1 MLLKKIQLLFL
12 TVFVFVS
19 FLGQKYSPKQIDSL
33 GKIAAFN
40 MADKR
45 KALKLLFTYL
55 DLVDK
60 PGSEKE
66 KVTMMYRITVVYSEL
81 GENEK
86 LIEYS
91 FKLEDY
97 AKKINDPSFEILAV
111 RMRATSYKKLG
122 ILYKAESM
130 LNVAL
135 ERTSELKGDELFSTR
150 GALFSDLGLL
160 KDKMDS
166 PNYNV
171 ILAYHRKALGWFRKI
186 KNKENREVSLTT
198 AYSNMGLYSSKVN
211 QYDSALYY
219 SHKALELSILRKDTA
234 RQGFAFGNIGY
245 VYYNIN
251 NQDSA
256 IFYLHKALPIMESIE
271 RPYQLKD
278 VYNVL
283 ALVYEKEKD
292 YKNSLY
298 YRNKYKKLDDSLY
311 DSEKRAV
318 NKESIQANERNKQQV
333 NWFYFILG
341 GVLVVLLIIIYF
353 ATRYFRG
360 YQKERKEKQQKD
372 VVISDLEDK
381 VNDAFEEVI
390 QLAKSDDPAFLPRF
404 KEVYP
409 DFYKK
414 LSETY
419 PFLTSGQ
426 LKFCAL
432 LRLNFSTKEIAHYN
446 HLTIRGIEIKK
457 NRLRKQLDISSFED
471 LNNWMMKF

>member
-1 MLLKKIQLLFL
+1 MNF
-12 TVFVFVS
+12 S
-19 FLGQKYSPKQIDSL
+19 GQTYTPKQVDSL

-40 MADKR
+40 MADK
-45 KALKLLFTYL
+45 KEALKLLFTYL

-60 PGSEKE
+60 PESEKE
-66 KVTMMYRITVVYSEL
+66 KVAMMYRITVVYGEL

-97 AKKINDPSFEILAV
+97 ARKIKDPSFEILAI

-122 ILYKAESM
+122 VLYKAEKM
-130 LNVAL
+130 LNMAL
-135 ERTSELKGDELFSTR
+135 EKTSELKGDELFSTR
-150 GALFSDLGLL
+150 GAIFSDLGLL
-160 KDKMDS
+160 KDKMDA
-166 PNYNV
+166 PDYYV

-186 KNKENREVSLTT
+186 QDKKNREVSLTAT
-198 AYSNMGLYSSKVN
+198 YSNMGLYFSKEN

-219 SHKALELSILRKDTA
+219 SHKGLKLAILRKDTA
-234 RQGFAFGNIGY
+234 RAGFAFGTIGY
-245 VYYNIN
+245 AYYKTN

-256 IFYLHKALPIMESIE
+256 IFYLRKALPIIE
-271 RPYQLKD
+271 LSGRPYQLKD

-283 ALVYEKEKD
+283 ALAYEKEKD

-311 DSEKRAV
+311 DAEKKAV
-318 NKESIQANERNKQQV
+318 NKESIQVDEIHKRQE
-333 NWFYFILG
+333 NWFYVILG
-341 GVLVVLLIIIYF
+341 TVLTILLIIIYF
-353 ATRYFRG
+353 AAKYFRR
-360 YQKERKEKQQKD
+360 YRNERKEKQQKE

-381 VNDAFEEVI
+381 VNEAFEEVV
-390 QLAKSDDPAFLPRF
+390 QLAKTDDPAFLPRF
-404 KEVYP
+404 KEIYP
-409 DFYKK
+409 EFYKK

-432 LRLNFSTKEIAHYN
+432 LRLNFSTKEIARYN
-446 HLTIRGIEIKK
+446 HLTIRGIETKK
-457 NRLRKQLDISSFED
+457 NRLRKQLNIPSNED

>member
-19 FLGQKYSPKQIDSL
+19 FLGQKYTLKQIDSL
-33 GKIAAFN
+33 GQNAAYN
-40 MADKR
+40 IADKR
-45 KALKLLFTYL
+45 IALQQLFKY
-55 DLVDK
+55 DALVNK
-60 PGSEKE
+60 KGSEKN
-66 KVTMMYRITVVYSEL
+66 KIRIMFYIAIVYSEL
-81 GENEK
+81 GEFEK

-91 FKLEDY
+91 LKMEDCAHKL
-97 AKKINDPSFEILAV
+97 NDPFNEIFAI
-111 RMRATSYKKLG
+111 RMRAISYSSLG
-122 ILYKAESM
+122 VFNKAES
-130 LNVAL
+130 LFKQAQ
-135 ERTSELKGDELFSTR
+135 EKTSILKGDKLFAER
-150 GALFSDLGLL
+150 GLL
-160 KDKMDS
+160 FGDLAYLKREMRA
-166 PNYNV
+166 PNDT
-171 ILAYHRKALGWFRKI
+171 ILAYRRKSLNCYEKI
-186 KNKENREVSLTT
+186 QNKEKREVSLTS
-198 AYSNMGLYSSKVN
+198 AYSNVGFDFSEAN
-211 QYDSALYY
+211 QPDSALYY
-219 SHKALELSILRKDTA
+219 CHKALKLSISRKDTV
-234 RQGFAFGNIGY
+234 RQGSISGNIGR
-245 VYYNIN
+245 VYYENN

-256 IFYLHKALPIMESIE
+256 LFYLKKALPLMEQNKS
-271 RPYQLKD
+271 YLLKN
-278 VYNVL
+278 VYDDL
-283 ALVYEKEKD
+283 ALVYEKQKD

-298 YRNKYKKLDDSLY
+298 YRNKYKKLDDSLRNT
-311 DSEKRAV
+311 EKKAV
-318 NKESIQANERNKQQV
+318 NKESIQANEKNKQQA
-333 NWFYFILG
+333 NRFYFILG
-341 GVLVVLLIIIYF
+341 GVLVILLIIIYF
-353 ATRYFRG
+353 ATRYFIG
-360 YQKERKEKQQKD
+360 YQKERKEKKQKEA
-372 VVISDLEDK
+372 VISDLEDK